1 MDTTKYP
8 RPMCLYGLYPTMSE
22 QTPTCDDCGTE
33 LERFAL
39 TDAGTGEFAGYE
51 LACPN
56 AGYCQY

>member
-1 MDTTKYP
+1 
-8 RPMCLYGLYPTMSE
+8 MSE